1 MNILKILKWYITQ
14 LPYILKA
21 DDINCTLNVPAKEH
35 RVNLYDYQ
43 PAAYGFNMPQ
53 GNPYNLG
60 DYLGRVIVGFM
71 LDKKGIDIDKEIAV
85 KKHLY
90 TVGSN
95 IFGSGPKGNYQNA
108 TIWGSGV
115 LKEPLKREAFFQRL
129 SHRKLDIRAV
139 RGPLTKKVLESFGHT
154 CPSVFGD
161 PAILMPL
168 IYNPDKAKVRKHSVV
183 LQFLHE
189 KRFKKHY
196 PDEYIISM
204 NTNDYKFVIDEI
216 VSSELIYTSS
226 LHGIIL
232 SEAFGVPAIPFRGLS
247 KAIDFK
253 YMDYYSSTG
262 RTNVHLAETFEEA
275 LSSTPPPFL
284 TLAHFNKVL

>member
-1 MNILKILKWYITQ
+1 MQFLQ
-14 LPYILKA
+14 LYKA
-21 DDINCTLNVPAKEH
+21 DDINCMLSVPAKEN
-35 RVNLYDYQ
+35 RVNIFDYR
-43 PAAYGFNMPQ
+43 PDLITKNLPQ
-53 GNPYNLG
+53 GTKYNLG
-60 DYLGRVIVGFM
+60 DYLGHVIVDFM
-71 LDKKGIDIDKEIAV
+71 LNKRNIDKDKEIPV

-95 IFGSGPKGNYQNA
+95 IFGGSNRGNFQNA
-108 TIWGSGV
+108 TIWGSGI

-139 RGPLTKKVLESFGHT
+139 RGPLTKKVLEEFGHT
-154 CPSVFGD
+154 CPSIFGD

-168 IYNPDKAKVRKHSVV
+168 IYNPEKPKVRKYSVV

-189 KRFKKHY
+189 KKFKNKY
-196 PDEYIISM
+196 SGEYIISM

-216 VSSELIYTSS
+216 VSSEVIYTSS

-232 SEAFGVPAIPFRGLS
+232 SEAYGIPAIPFRGLS

-262 RTNVHLAETFEEA
+262 RTDVHLAETFEEA
-275 LSSTPPPFL
+275 LSSTPPPL
-284 TLAHFNKVL
+284 PDLSTLQQGLIDTFPYDLWDS